1 MPRYLITRIREL
13 TKDRGNTMTIEKNHA
28 GAWVISDIIGGYRV
42 ARSYYGYTK
51 AQAVALFRADSK
63 AV

>member
-1 MPRYLITRIREL
+1 M
-13 TKDRGNTMTIEKNHA
+13 MIEKNNY

-42 ARSYYGYTK
+42 ARQYYGYTK
-51 AQAVALFRADSK
+51 REAVALFRADSK

>member
-1 MPRYLITRIREL
+1 
-13 TKDRGNTMTIEKNHA
+13 MTIEKKTA

-42 ARSYYGYTK
+42 SQTYYYYTK
-51 AQAVALFRADSK
+51 RESVRLFREYAK

>member
-1 MPRYLITRIREL
+1 MI
-13 TKDRGNTMTIEKNHA
+13 IERNYQ

-42 ARSYYGYTK
+42 ARQYYGYTK

>member
-1 MPRYLITRIREL
+1 MI
-13 TKDRGNTMTIEKNHA
+13 IERNYQ

-42 ARSYYGYTK
+42 ARQYYGYTK
-51 AQAVALFRADSK
+51 REAIRLFRADSK

>member
-1 MPRYLITRIREL
+1 MI
-13 TKDRGNTMTIEKNHA
+13 IERNYQ

-51 AQAVALFRADSK
+51 REAIRLFRANEY
-63 AV
+63 AGV

>member
-1 MPRYLITRIREL
+1 MI
-13 TKDRGNTMTIEKNHA
+13 IERNYQ

-51 AQAVALFRADSK
+51 REAVALFRADNK

>member
-1 MPRYLITRIREL
+1 
-13 TKDRGNTMTIEKNHA
+13 MTIEKNHA
-28 GAWVISDIIGGYRV
+28 GAWVISDIIGGNRV

-51 AQAVALFRADSK
+51 REAVALFRADIK

>member
-1 MPRYLITRIREL
+1 MI
-13 TKDRGNTMTIEKNHA
+13 IERNYQ

-51 AQAVALFRADSK
+51 AQAVALFRDDVRAG
-63 AV
+63 A

>member
-1 MPRYLITRIREL
+1 
-13 TKDRGNTMTIEKNHA
+13 MTIEKNNY

-42 ARSYYGYTK
+42 ARQYYGYTK
-51 AQAVALFRADSK
+51 AQAVALFRADTK

>member
-1 MPRYLITRIREL
+1 MI
-13 TKDRGNTMTIEKNHA
+13 IERNYQ

-51 AQAVALFRADSK
+51 REAVALFRADSK

>member
-1 MPRYLITRIREL
+1 
-13 TKDRGNTMTIEKNHA
+13 MTIERNYQ

-51 AQAVALFRADSK
+51 REAVALFRADSK

>member
-1 MPRYLITRIREL
+1 
-13 TKDRGNTMTIEKNHA
+13 MTIERNYE

-51 AQAVALFRADSK
+51 REAIRLFREYTK
-63 AV
+63 AA

>member
-1 MPRYLITRIREL
+1 
-13 TKDRGNTMTIEKNHA
+13 MTIERNYQ

-51 AQAVALFRADSK
+51 REAVALFRADSK
-63 AV
+63 GA

>member
-1 MPRYLITRIREL
+1 
-13 TKDRGNTMTIEKNHA
+13 MTIEKNHA
-28 GAWVISDIIGGYRV
+28 GAWIISDIIGGYRV

-51 AQAVALFRADSK
+51 AQAVALFRADTK